1 MKRREFIS
9 LLGGAA
15 AVWPLAA
22 RAQQREI
29 PVIGF
34 LNPGSQN
41 ELAPRVAAFRS
52 GLNELGYVEGK
63 NVKIEYRWG
72 DGISYRLP
80 GLAADLV
87 RRGVKVIAATGG
99 IARIAKAATSVIPIV
114 FTTGADPV
122 AIGFVDSIN
131 RPGGNVTGVTMFS
144 GPVVSKRFRRRS
156 D

>member
-1 MKRREFIS
+1 
-9 LLGGAA
+9 
-15 AVWPLAA
+15 
-22 RAQQREI
+22 
-29 PVIGF
+29 
-34 LNPGSQN
+34 
-41 ELAPRVAAFRS
+41 VAAFRS

-72 DGISYRLP
+72 DGISDRLP

-144 GPVVSKRFRRRS
+144 GPVVSKRLGILRDLLPGQIRLQF
-156 D
+156 